1 MSWQDNLQDA
11 SFRGV
16 RFDVIS
22 AQDSVARDHAD
33 HGYPWTDG
41 EDVHDLGRRARNF
54 RLNAVFWGDDYDDRM
69 QQFTAELDK
78 PGAGELIHPVYGSVP
93 KVQLIEY
100 QVKHDANSPDY
111 AEVGLVFLES
121 VTGTTSDTPAAPEQ
135 WGDSL
140 FNRLDGLKD
149 RAQALFTEALA
160 PVKRVQAL
168 VSRGKTLATAMLNTL
183 DVMRGDLS
191 GMIRDGVSYLDSPGH
206 YVNDLLTI
214 LDPRT
219 LPLGQ
224 LLHRQHGA
232 ASVARY
238 PTPTTA
244 SAPFVTFTPQGAAQ
258 SPTAGYH
265 APDTS
270 SGAPEA
276 NGPAPVMS
284 AWRESTGT
292 LNRVAA
298 LPEAILRHEV
308 SGSVP
313 VPENAITTDVRELVT
328 LHKTLVAKQAAELA
342 AMLFLDEERV
352 AGLSQ
357 QDLESVTNDVRG
369 FIQSAITATRDNYRE
384 ATERLSEDP
393 QPLGLLWRPVVED
406 LKEAALTVQMMA
418 EAIMATRPPLTWRTV
433 MQDGNLHLLAHVW
446 YQDHTRAHELLR
458 LNPQIRDP
466 NDIRRGDTLS
476 AYAR

>member
-16 RFDVIS
+16 RFDVVS

-41 EDVHDLGRRARNF
+41 EDVHDLGRKARNF
-54 RLNAVFWGDDYDDRM
+54 RLNAVFWGDDYDTRM

-78 PGAGELIHPVYGSVP
+78 PGAGELIHPVYGSIA

-121 VTGTTSDTPAAPEQ
+121 VTGTASDTTAAPEQ
-135 WGDSL
+135 WGDAL

-149 RAQALFTEALA
+149 RTQSLFTEVLA
-160 PVKRVQAL
+160 PVNNVRAL
-168 VSRGKTLATAMLNTL
+168 FSKGQTMASAMLNTL

-191 GMIRDGVSYLDSPGH
+191 GIIRSGVNYLDSPGH
-206 YVNDLLTI
+206 YVNDLLAI

-224 LLHRQHGA
+224 LLHHRHGTT
-232 ASVARY
+232 SHS
-238 PTPTTA
+238 PTPTLT
-244 SAPFVTFTPQGAAQ
+244 SATSITFTPQGA
-258 SPTAGYH
+258 SRPPTAGYH
-265 APDTS
+265 APGAS
-270 SGAPEA
+270 SAAPQPS
-276 NGPAPVMS
+276 GPAPVMS
-284 AWRESTGT
+284 AWRETIGT
-292 LNRVAA
+292 LNRVSA
-298 LPEAILRHEV
+298 LPEAILRAEV

-328 LHKTLVAKQAAELA
+328 LHKTLVARQAAEVA
-342 AMLFLDEERV
+342 AMLFMDDERV

-369 FIQSAITATRDNYRE
+369 FIQAAITATRDNYRE

-406 LKEAALTVQMMA
+406 LKASALTVQMMA
-418 EAIMATRPPLTWRTV
+418 EAIMATRPPLTRRTAT
-433 MQDGNLHLLAHVW
+433 QDGNLHLLAHAW
-446 YQDHTRAHELLR
+446 YQDYTRAAELLR

-466 NDIRRGDTLS
+466 NDIRRGDTLN

>member
-16 RFDVIS
+16 RFDVVS

-41 EDVHDLGRRARNF
+41 EDVHDLGRKARNF
-54 RLNAVFWGDDYDDRM
+54 RLNAVFWGDDYDTRM

-121 VTGTTSDTPAAPEQ
+121 VTGTASEAPAAPEQ
-135 WGDSL
+135 WGDAL

-149 RAQALFTEALA
+149 RAQMLFSQAMAPVNTIRALFSKGQTMA
-160 PVKRVQAL
+160 
-168 VSRGKTLATAMLNTL
+168 SAMLNTL

-191 GMIRDGVSYLDSPGH
+191 GTIRAGINYLNAPGH
-206 YVNDLLTI
+206 YINDLLAI

-219 LPLGQ
+219 LPLGR
-224 LLHRQHGA
+224 LLHHKHNA
-232 ASVARY
+232 APS
-238 PTPTTA
+238 
-244 SAPFVTFTPQGAAQ
+244 VTFTPQGAAQ
-258 SPTAGYH
+258 PPTTGYH
-265 APDTS
+265 APGVS
-270 SGAPEA
+270 SAVPEA

-284 AWRESTGT
+284 AWRETTGT
-292 LNRVAA
+292 LNRVTS
-298 LPEAILRHEV
+298 LPEAILRAEV

-328 LHKTLVAKQAAELA
+328 LHKTLVARQAAEMA
-342 AMLFLDEERV
+342 AMLFMDDERV

-369 FIQSAITATRDNYRE
+369 FIQQAITATRENYRE

-406 LKEAALTVQMMA
+406 LKESALTIQKMA
-418 EAIMATRPPLTWRTV
+418 EAIMATRPPLTTRTAT
-433 MQDGNLHLLAHVW
+433 QDGNLHLLAHTW
-446 YQDHTRAHELLR
+446 YQDYTRAQELLR

>member
-16 RFDVIS
+16 RFDVVS
-22 AQDSVARDHAD
+22 TQDSVARDHAD
-33 HGYPWTDG
+33 HEYPWTDG
-41 EDVHDLGRRARNF
+41 ADVHDLGRKARNF
-54 RLNAVFWGDDYDDRM
+54 RLNAVFWGDDYDTRM

-121 VTGTTSDTPAAPEQ
+121 VTGTASDTAAAPEQ
-135 WGDSL
+135 WGDAL

-149 RAQALFTEALA
+149 RAQQLFSQAMAPVNKVRALFSKGQSMAA
-160 PVKRVQAL
+160 
-168 VSRGKTLATAMLNTL
+168 AMLNTL
-183 DVMRGDLS
+183 DVMRGDIS
-191 GMIRDGVSYLDSPGH
+191 GGIRAGVNFLDSPGN
-206 YVNDLLTI
+206 YINDLLAI

-224 LLHRQHGA
+224 LLHHTHNA
-232 ASVARY
+232 APS
-238 PTPTTA
+238 
-244 SAPFVTFTPQGAAQ
+244 VTFTPQGAAL
-258 SPTAGYH
+258 PPEPGYH
-265 APDTS
+265 GAGASLSGPQS
-270 SGAPEA
+270 S
-276 NGPAPVMS
+276 GPAPVMS
-284 AWRESTGT
+284 AWRESTAM
-292 LNRVAA
+292 LNRIVS
-298 LPEAILRHEV
+298 LPEAMLRHEV
-308 SGSVP
+308 TGSVP
-313 VPENAITTDVRELVT
+313 LPENAIHTDMRELVT
-328 LHKTLVAKQAAELA
+328 LHKTLVARQAAELA
-342 AMLFLDEERV
+342 AMLFMDDGHV

-357 QDLESVTNDVRG
+357 QDLESVANDVRG
-369 FIQSAITATRDNYRE
+369 FIQAAITATRENYRE
-384 ATERLSEDP
+384 ATSRLSEDA

-406 LKEAALTVQMMA
+406 LKDAAYTVQVMA

-433 MQDGNLHLLAHVW
+433 RQDGNLHLLAHSW
-446 YQDHTRAHELLR
+446 YQDYTRVAELLR

-466 NDIRRGDTLS
+466 NDIRRGDVIS

>member
-22 AQDSVARDHAD
+22 TQDSVARDHAD

-41 EDVHDLGRRARNF
+41 EDVHDLGRKARNF
-54 RLNAVFWGDDYDDRM
+54 RLNAVFWGDDYDTRL

-100 QVKHDANSPDY
+100 QVRHDANSPDY
-111 AEVGLVFLES
+111 AEVNLVFLES
-121 VTGTTSDTPAAPEQ
+121 VTGTVSDVPAAPEQ

-140 FNRLDGLKD
+140 LNRLDGLKD
-149 RAQALFTEALA
+149 RAQLLFTEALT

-168 VSRGKTLATAMLNTL
+168 VSKGKTLATAMLNTL

-191 GMIRDGVSYLDSPGH
+191 GIIREGVSYLDSPGH

-224 LLHRQHGA
+224 LLNRQRDA
-232 ASVARY
+232 SSVARSE
-238 PTPTTA
+238 TPATA
-244 SAPFVTFTPQGAAQ
+244 SVPSVTFTPQGSARP
-258 SPTAGYH
+258 PTTGYH
-265 APDTS
+265 TPGAS
-270 SGAPEA
+270 SAAPEA
-276 NGPAPVMS
+276 NDPAPAMS
-284 AWRESTGT
+284 AWRESAGT

-298 LPEAILRHEV
+298 LPEAILRGEV

-313 VPENAITTDVRELVT
+313 VPDNAIQSDVRELVT
-328 LHKTLVAKQAAELA
+328 LHKTLAAKQAAELA
-342 AMLFLDEERV
+342 TMLFLDDERV

-369 FIQSAITATRDNYRE
+369 FIQAAITATRDNYRE
-384 ATERLSEDP
+384 ATERLSEAP

-406 LKEAALTVQMMA
+406 LKETALTVQVMA
-418 EAIMATRPPLTWRTV
+418 EAIMATRPPLTRRTV
-433 MQDGNLHLLAHVW
+433 TQDCNLHLLAHAW
-446 YQDHTRAHELLR
+446 YQDYTRAHELQR
-458 LNPQIRDP
+458 LNPQIRNP
-466 NDIRRGDTLS
+466 NDIRRGDMLS

>member
-16 RFDVIS
+16 RFDVVS

-41 EDVHDLGRRARNF
+41 EDVHDLGRKARNF
-54 RLNAVFWGDDYDDRM
+54 RLNAVFWGDDYDTRM

-121 VTGTTSDTPAAPEQ
+121 VTGTASEAPAAPEQ
-135 WGDSL
+135 WGDAL

-149 RAQALFTEALA
+149 RAQMLFSQAMAPVNTVRALFSKGQTMA
-160 PVKRVQAL
+160 
-168 VSRGKTLATAMLNTL
+168 SAMLNTL

-191 GMIRDGVSYLDSPGH
+191 GTIRAGINYLNAPGH
-206 YVNDLLTI
+206 YINDLLAI

-224 LLHRQHGA
+224 LLHRRQGV
-232 ASVARY
+232 ASVARFAT
-238 PTPTTA
+238 PTPA
-244 SAPFVTFTPQGAAQ
+244 SAPSVTFTPQGAMQPA
-258 SPTAGYH
+258 SAGYH
-265 APDTS
+265 APGAS
-270 SGAPEA
+270 SADLQA

-284 AWRESTGT
+284 AWRETTGT
-292 LNRVAA
+292 LSRVVS
-298 LPEAILRHEV
+298 LPEAILRAEV

-313 VPENAITTDVRELVT
+313 VPENAITTDVCELVA
-328 LHKTLVAKQAAELA
+328 LHKTLVARQAAEMA
-342 AMLFLDEERV
+342 AMLFMDDERV

-357 QDLESVTNDVRG
+357 QDIEGVTNDVRG
-369 FIQSAITATRDNYRE
+369 FIQAAITATRENYRE

-406 LKEAALTVQMMA
+406 LKESALTIQKMA
-418 EAIMATRPPLTWRTV
+418 EAIMATRPPLTTRTAT
-433 MQDGNLHLLAHVW
+433 QDGNLHLLAHTW
-446 YQDHTRAHELLR
+446 YQDYTRAQELLR